1 MDLIGIPHRIVLSE
15 RLAGKAEYKGRRDE
29 KAVEAPLAEI
39 LPLLLKKLA

>member
-29 KAVEAPLAEI
+29 KAVEVPLADI
-39 LPLLLKKLA
+39 VPLLLKKLE